1 MLKKLLIKILGRNQ
15 QKDSTS
21 KMLNPSK
28 EVQPLSTSL
37 DDNLQTLQKTMENC
51 ADIVFRQF
59 IVPSPL
65 NNVKAFIVYVEGLCD
80 PKSIS
85 ADLLKPLL
93 NDYKE
98 LESSS
103 LDPASLHEV
112 MLEQVLSLTDA
123 QTTTNMLELVETI
136 LNGNVALILDASA
149 TAIIAS
155 LQQMEGRPISEPD
168 TEPIVRGPKDG
179 FVESLDINASLI
191 RRRIRSSRLKV
202 EYFKVGSLTKTRI
215 AVTYIQGLA
224 NEKVIEEVRRRLK
237 RINIDG
243 ILASGYIEELIGDEP
258 FTMFPLIN
266 STERPDRAS
275 ASLLEGRVVILV
287 DNTPLSLIVPCTFVS
302 LLQAAEDYYN
312 LSIFATFVRI
322 IRFIALN
329 IALLLPAFTVAFFSF
344 HQELIPTTFLTN
356 VASARQDLPMPI
368 AAEVLLMEI
377 TFELLREAG
386 IRLPKAIGQAISTV
400 GGLVI
405 GQAAVNAGYVA
416 PIPVIVVAMTAIA
429 SFTIPSY
436 PAGISIRILRFFL
449 LVCASIMGGV
459 GIILGLM
466 AILVHLCSLR
476 SFGVP
481 YLSPFAPLSPTD
493 LKDTFIRVPW
503 WAMLTRPR
511 LIGNKEP
518 IREDNAQGPTKPDK
532 RGKES

>member
-1 MLKKLLIKILGRNQ
+1 MLKKLLIKILGGNPN
-15 QKDSTS
+15 KDSTS
-21 KMLNPSK
+21 KKLNPSK

-37 DDNLQTLQKTMENC
+37 EENLLTLRKTLENC

-59 IVPSPL
+59 IVQSPSKK
-65 NNVKAFIVYVEGLCD
+65 VKAFIVYVEGLCD

-93 NDYKE
+93 SDINQ
-98 LESSS
+98 LESPP
-103 LDPASLHEV
+103 LDLTSFHKV
-112 MLEQVLSLTDA
+112 ILEQVLSLTDA
-123 QTTTNMLELVETI
+123 QTTTNMLELVETV
-136 LNGNVALILDASA
+136 LNGNVVLILEGSAS
-149 TAIIAS
+149 AIIAN
-155 LQQMEGRPISEPD
+155 LQQLEGRAITEPDSEPA
-168 TEPIVRGPKDG
+168 VRGPKDG
-179 FVESLDINASLI
+179 FVESLHVNASLI
-191 RRRIRSSRLKV
+191 RRRIRSSRLKL
-202 EYFKVGSLTKTRI
+202 ELHNVGKITKTRI
-215 AVTYIQGLA
+215 GVVYIQGLA
-224 NEKVIEEVRRRLK
+224 NDKVIEEVRRRLK
-237 RINIDG
+237 RINLDG

-258 FTMFPLIN
+258 LTIFPLIQ
-266 STERPDRAS
+266 STERPDRA
-275 ASLLEGRVVILV
+275 AGALLEGRVVILV
-287 DNTPLSLIVPCTFVS
+287 DNTPLNLIVPCTFVS
-302 LLQAAEDYYN
+302 LLQATEDYYN
-312 LSIFATFVRI
+312 LSLFATFIRI

-329 IALLLPAFTVAFFSF
+329 IALLLPAVVVAVFSF

-356 VASARQDLPMPI
+356 VASARQDLPLPI

-386 IRLPKAIGQAISTV
+386 VRLPKTIGQAVSTV

-449 LVCASIMGGV
+449 LFCASIMGSV
-459 GIILGLM
+459 GIMLGLM

-503 WAMLTRPR
+503 WAMITRPR
-511 LIGNKEP
+511 LMGSKEP